1 MPPSVVRATGENEAT
16 TPDCKQAGVD
26 FKPVADPD
34 SGRTIVCYPTTKII
48 SVEIFVISMTKTQA
62 TLRKLNHPLRV
73 SEAARQG
80 IAPAELYAMEA
91 RGEVER
97 LARGVFVAA
106 GRPPLENPDFAV
118 VCLRAPRAVVCLV
131 SALWFHDLT
140 TQVLGT
146 VDVAVRRGDHRPHSS
161 WPPVKCYSFSPASYA
176 SGIET
181 HTIDGVDVK
190 VYSREKTL
198 ADCFKFR
205 NRIGMDVV
213 LEALHF
219 YSEGT
224 WRVDELL
231 RQARICRIEAVMRPY
246 LETALWTGVG

>member
-1 MPPSVVRATGENEAT
+1 MLSYYENNK
-16 TPDCKQAGVD
+16 CRD
-26 FKPVADPD
+26 FV
-34 SGRTIVCYPTTKII
+34 T
-48 SVEIFVISMTKTQA
+48 SMTKTQA

-97 LARGVFVAA
+97 LARGVFVATGQILA
-106 GRPPLENPDFAV
+106 HPDFAV

-131 SALWFHDLT
+131 SALWFHDMT
-140 TQVLGT
+140 TQIPHT
-146 VDVAVRRGDHRPHSS
+146 IDVAVQRGNHRPQGT
-161 WPPVKCYSFSPASYA
+161 WPPIKAYSFSSASYA

-181 HTIDGVDVK
+181 HTLDGVDVK
-190 VYSREKTL
+190 IYSREKTL